1 MQVQHRVQRRAMME
15 LVLLKMRLLES
26 VQKGR
31 LEEAL
36 SMAADLMA
44 KAPQDLVVAEMKEWE
59 TSKDFKQFLL
69 GLAKFLFA
77 DCMITEE
84 EGLRSSASAKLTI
97 DFRCKIL
104 MDREKNAMKST
115 KLRKQ
120 WLSLRLLYWSNAY

>member
-1 MQVQHRVQRRAMME
+1 M
-15 LVLLKMRLLES
+15 
-26 VQKGR
+26 
-31 LEEAL
+31 
-36 SMAADLMA
+36 
-44 KAPQDLVVAEMKEWE
+44 
-59 TSKDFKQFLL
+59 L

-77 DCMITEE
+77 DCMITGE